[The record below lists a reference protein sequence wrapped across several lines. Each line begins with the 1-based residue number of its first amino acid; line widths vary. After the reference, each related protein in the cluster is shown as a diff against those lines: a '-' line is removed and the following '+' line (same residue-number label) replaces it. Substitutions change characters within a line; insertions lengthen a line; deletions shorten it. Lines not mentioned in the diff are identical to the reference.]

1 MSESITGP
9 IQVTVHG
16 VKATQDAL
24 RAAADKLH
32 CAVEMGIRHYSDTAP
47 IVDLAIAQLAI
58 GDYAP
63 IRSEYWLTLAG
74 TIREYLYTDGVR
86 ITKFRN
92 DYRKAIQQAFY
103 PAFEQGLTDGGGE
116 VPATGDDLA
125 WINAKAD
132 AERGFADALFQSLK
146 ELKDA
151 QKAENAEAKEE
162 GRLRENLFEGVPER
176 RADGYA
182 RTLDGIYGEGKIR
195 GAKDQMLTFGG
206 SDGMESCATCQKLKG
221 VSHRASWWV
230 KHRLI
235 PGQPGNDSYDCGG
248 FQCQHILYNQKGEIF
263 NV

>member
-1 MSESITGP
+1 M
-9 IQVTVHG
+9 
-16 VKATQDAL
+16 
-24 RAAADKLH
+24 
-32 CAVEMGIRHYSDTAP
+32 SDTAP
-47 IVDLAIAQLAI
+47 IVDLAIAQLSI

-92 DYRKAIQQAFY
+92 DYRKAIQNAFY
-103 PAFEQGLTDGGGE
+103 PAFEMGLTDGGGE

-132 AERGFADALFQSLK
+132 AERGFADSLFGQLK

-162 GRLRENLFEGVPER
+162 GRRPENLFEGVPER

-182 RTLDGIYGEGKIR
+182 DTLDSVYSQGKIR

-206 SDGMESCATCQKLKG
+206 QAGQEGPCGTTGTCARLMGQR
-221 VSHRASWWV
+221 HRASWWV
-230 KHRLI
+230 KRHLV
-235 PGQPGNDSYDCGG
+235 PGEPGNEAYDCRS
-248 FQCQHILYNQKGEIF
+248 YNCHHFLFNDRGEIF